1 MHKVLRFCQK
11 KPINDLDKMI
21 KKLSIFFKILFMLN
35 QNNDKH
41 IHHIWSLA
49 WSTIAALLCVCSYNS
64 WKILKLL
71 VMKACC
77 SELHLASLLLTRQ
90 MAQYHFLNCKKVGF
104 FCIEWLYGSMH
115 SRTAH
120 PQYIVDVIQKLWG
133 TLLQIVC
140 TVHWC
145 TGHNVLLCGLVRDK
159 VYFI

>member
-64 WKILKLL
+64 
-71 VMKACC
+71 
-77 SELHLASLLLTRQ
+77 
-90 MAQYHFLNCKKVGF
+90 
-104 FCIEWLYGSMH
+104 
-115 SRTAH
+115 
-120 PQYIVDVIQKLWG
+120 
-133 TLLQIVC
+133 
-140 TVHWC
+140 
-145 TGHNVLLCGLVRDK
+145 
-159 VYFI
+159 